1 MNRQTENP
9 PKLAI
14 IDHNVLAC
22 IGLANLLEMIMP
34 AVSVRTFLSVE
45 ELMKVGAGQ
54 FYHFFVSAQVF
65 IENANFFREQKSK
78 TIVLTNGDSMP
89 QLANTPVLNVCQTE
103 GGIIRDILALH
114 KHNHKVEDS
123 KPASRPVL
131 STREIE
137 VLVLIV
143 KGLINKEI
151 ADELCISLT
160 TVITHRKNL
169 MDKLGIRTVSGLTIY
184 ALLNGYLQIGDLKQ

>member
-1 MNRQTENP
+1 MNRQTEVP
-9 PKLAI
+9 PKFAI
-14 IDHNVLAC
+14 IDHNMLAG
-22 IGLANLLEMIMP
+22 IGLADLLEMILP
-34 AVSVRTFLSVE
+34 NVSIRTFLDVD
-45 ELMKVGAGQ
+45 ELMKVGPEQ
-54 FYHFFVSAQVF
+54 FAHFFVSAQVY
-65 IENANFFREQKSK
+65 IENANFFRNQKIKS
-78 TIVLTNGDSMP
+78 IVLTNGDSMP
-89 QLANTPVLNVCQTE
+89 QLANIPTLNVCQPE
-103 GGIIRDILALH
+103 AAIIRDILALRKRRH
-114 KHNHKVEDS
+114 QNPEAKEQPRS
-123 KPASRPVL
+123 VL

-184 ALLNGYLQIGDLKQ
+184 ALLNGYLEITDLQ